1 MHTKE
6 TFSKL
11 ISSKLKLIRTE
22 QGLSQE
28 ELCTL
33 VGISKKTLI
42 QIEKR
47 RLNANWTT
55 TVAICALF
63 NQSPYLHSLIGDQ
76 PIEFIRLVAHTDPSL
91 ATKTLGGHVWWT
103 TIEHQGKY
111 RIQQNMVSQHYR
123 ILDHD
128 DFRWFSTFDR
138 DEAFRKLIELRA
150 THDEQGDT
158 KK

>member
-6 TFSKL
+6 TFSEL

-111 RIQQNMVSQHYR
+111 RIQQNMV
-123 ILDHD
+123 
-128 DFRWFSTFDR
+128 
-138 DEAFRKLIELRA
+138 
-150 THDEQGDT
+150 
-158 KK
+158 